1 MKNQLSILI
10 PIYNQCCVPLIE
22 ALAKQATALDI
33 DFEIIVADDGSTDEL
48 SVRQNRAINAL
59 PSCRYWERPVNVG
72 RAAIRNALARESR
85 YDWLLFIDGD
95 LGVVRSDF
103 VSSYL
108 VAEGTYVVV
117 GGIVI
122 GDATAQLSRNLRF
135 LYEKNAERHHTVEC
149 RRLRPYADFHTA
161 NFMIRRTT
169 MLDVLFDECFSRYG
183 HEDVAFGMQ
192 LSRRGVSISHID
204 NPIGFLSFEPN
215 ALFVDKTDQAIQNLV
230 LHRDVLLEVSR
241 LLALAERLHKSRL
254 DLPLKLLYKPF
265 RKAIRRQLCGEN
277 PVLALFNIYKIGEM
291 VVQLTSG
298 FSADS

>member
-108 VAEGTYVVV
+108 VAEGTDVVV

-122 GDATAQLSRNLRF
+122 GDATVQLSRNLRF
-135 LYEKNAERHHTVEC
+135 LYEKNAERHHTVDC

-161 NFMIRRTT
+161 NFMIRRTM
-169 MLDVLFDECFSRYG
+169 MLDVLFDERFSRYG

-192 LSRRGVSISHID
+192 LSRR
-204 NPIGFLSFEPN
+204 LS
-215 ALFVDKTDQAIQNLV
+215 QM
-230 LHRDVLLEVSR
+230 RCLLTR
-241 LLALAERLHKSRL
+241 PTR
-254 DLPLKLLYKPF
+254 P
-265 RKAIRRQLCGEN
+265 
-277 PVLALFNIYKIGEM
+277 
-291 VVQLTSG
+291 
-298 FSADS
+298 